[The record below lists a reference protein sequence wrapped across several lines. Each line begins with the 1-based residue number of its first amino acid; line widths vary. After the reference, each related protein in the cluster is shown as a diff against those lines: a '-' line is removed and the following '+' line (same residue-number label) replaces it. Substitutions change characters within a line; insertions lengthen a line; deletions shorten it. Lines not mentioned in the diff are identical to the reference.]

1 MRLDYQPDLSVILD
15 LTRLVSGGEDRQLS
29 PKVPLD
35 GAPVP
40 LFEVFPLDGR
50 AVSSAPLSGV
60 CAFTSSGSASKQ
72 AHPS

>member
-1 MRLDYQPDLSVILD
+1 MRLDYQPDLDLLH

-50 AVSSAPLSGV
+50 AVSSAAQRRLRV
-60 CAFTSSGSASKQ
+60 HVFGSASKQ